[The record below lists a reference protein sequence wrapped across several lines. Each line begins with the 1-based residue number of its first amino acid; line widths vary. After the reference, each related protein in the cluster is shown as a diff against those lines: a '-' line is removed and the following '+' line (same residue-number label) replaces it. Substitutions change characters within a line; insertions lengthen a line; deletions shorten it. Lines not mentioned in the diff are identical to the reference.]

1 MATIRLM
8 SDRFRLVL
16 LVVVLVYFVVAVRLI
31 HRKKLSLNYSLL
43 WLFMLLVLL
52 IMILFPQLVYGLTA
66 LVGIDLPINMLF
78 TGFAFISLVLLFYLT
93 CIVSRENEKSRTMAQ
108 QIALLEK
115 RIRELEEKV
124 K

>member
-1 MATIRLM
+1 M
-8 SDRFRLVL
+8 SDRFRMVL